1 MILKKGILLFTLIF
15 SAILVLVPLGV
26 VFITSII
33 PLGMALKEAIS
44 QNSYTWENYRE
55 AWQQGDF
62 FLAFAN
68 STKVAI
74 AVTFFQIIT
83 STLAGYALSRLSFPG
98 RNSILLFVLAT
109 LVIPFQLLVI
119 PIFMILKE
127 GNLINTYW
135 ALILPTAANG
145 YSIFLMRQFFATIPI
160 ELEEAALLDG
170 ANRFQILWNILLPL
184 SRPALITLF
193 LISFIA
199 EWNDLFKPL
208 VFTTK
213 PELRTVQLAVAAFQ
227 EEFTN
232 SWSVL
237 MAVVIIVTLPII
249 ILFIFGQKQF
259 IRGIGTTGLK
269 D

>member
-1 MILKKGILLFTLIF
+1 MLNKSITLSILGLI
-15 SAILVLVPLGV
+15 SILVLFPLGV
-26 VFITSII
+26 VFITSIVPI
-33 PLGMALKEAIS
+33 GMTIKEAIT
-44 QNSYTWENYRE
+44 QNYYTWENYQE
-55 AWQQGDF
+55 AWKQGNF
-62 FLAFAN
+62 ILAFAN
-68 STKVAI
+68 STGVAI
-74 AVTFFQIIT
+74 AVTFFQIVT
-83 STLAGYALSRLSFPG
+83 STTAGYALSRLSFSG
-98 RNSILLFVLAT
+98 RNSILLLVLAT

-119 PIFMILKE
+119 PIFLVLKW

-135 ALILPTAANG
+135 AMILPTAANG
-145 YSIFLMRQFFATIPI
+145 YSIFLMRQFFLTIPI

-170 ANRFQILWNILLPL
+170 ANRLQILWNILLPL
-184 SRPALITLF
+184 SRPALVTLF

-208 VFTTK
+208 VFTTR

-237 MAVVIIVTLPII
+237 MAVVVIVTLPII
-249 ILFIFGQKQF
+249 ILFLFGQKQF

-269 D
+269 N